1 MTTNGFDEAAARDK
15 QLNRDRYYM
24 AIAHAVRGDP
34 HDNSLDR
41 VGAKCLGTKVGA
53 VLVRGGTDDDPLGDR
68 IISTGYN
75 GTPSGHEPNC
85 LAGGCRRCKLRH
97 DDPDLQGLN
106 LDTCICV
113 HAEQNALLTAARFG
127 TTVAG
132 ATLYTTYKPC
142 FTCLKESIQAGVER
156 IVYQQPYQTLDDP
169 DLQEQY
175 EALVALLRARGGTT
189 RFERITGVSDAAAVD
204 GDITKPDTRQQQPG
218 QQ

>member
-1 MTTNGFDEAAARDK
+1 MAGDSDAAAVRER
-15 QLNRDRYYM
+15 QLNRDLYYM
-24 AIAHAVRGDP
+24 DIARAVRGHP

-41 VGAKCLGTKVGA
+41 SGAKCLGTKVGA
-53 VLVRGGTDDDPLGDR
+53 VLVRGGLDGDPLGDR

-75 GTPSGHEPNC
+75 GTPSGYERNC
-85 LAGGCRRCKLRH
+85 LEGGCIRCSGR
-97 DDPDLQGLN
+97 DEDSTLQGLS
-106 LDTCICV
+106 LDICICV

-169 DLQEQY
+169 DLQKQY
-175 EALVALLRARGGTT
+175 EALVALLHERGGST
-189 RFERITGVSDAAAVD
+189 RFERITGVSDARYVK
-204 GDITKPDTRQQQPG
+204 GDVKKKPDKHQQQPG
-218 QQ
+218 QI